1 MTVKDL
7 EQQNNLLEKKLK
19 KYKNTYFG
27 PIYILSI
34 SIIYLIFQVL
44 NVDNFSIL
52 FPNIQNSLTFTLMG
66 SLILGTMLGVCKIE
80 YNNAVRRIRKK
91 IISNNEKI
99 KKFQTKTS
107 NTKTREKR
115 IQNKPVDNKKIETEI
130 EQIKKQETTKA
141 VEKILQEKQQL
152 IEPIEVNEK
161 EKNNMQEKT
170 FNDINSIQTLDDL
183 DFIQTV
189 DEIDISKIKEKVLQK
204 RLEK

>member
-1 MTVKDL
+1 MTVKQL
-7 EQQNNLLEKKLK
+7 EQQNNVLQKKLK

-34 SIIYLIFQVL
+34 SIIYLICQIF
-44 NVDNFSIL
+44 NVDNFFRI

-66 SLILGTMLGVCKIE
+66 SFVLGSMLGVCKIE

-107 NTKTREKR
+107 NTKTREKN

-189 DEIDISKIKEKVLQK
+189 DEIDISKIKEKVLRK

>member
-1 MTVKDL
+1 MTVKQL
-7 EQQNNLLEKKLK
+7 EQQNNVLQKKLK

-34 SIIYLIFQVL
+34 SIIYLICQIF
-44 NVDNFSIL
+44 NVDNFFRI

-66 SLILGTMLGVCKIE
+66 SFVLGSMLGVCKIE
-80 YNNAVRRIRKK
+80 YNNAVRKIRKK

-107 NTKTREKR
+107 NAKTREKK
-115 IQNKPVDNKKIETEI
+115 IQNKQVDNKKIETEI
-130 EQIKKQETTKA
+130 EQIKKQETTKS

-189 DEIDISKIKEKVLQK
+189 DEIDISKIKEKVLRK

>member
-1 MTVKDL
+1 MTVKQL
-7 EQQNNLLEKKLK
+7 EQQNNVLQKKLK

-34 SIIYLIFQVL
+34 SIIYLICQIF
-44 NVDNFSIL
+44 NVDNFFRI

-66 SLILGTMLGVCKIE
+66 SFVLGSMLGVCKIE

-107 NTKTREKR
+107 NAKTREKK

-130 EQIKKQETTKA
+130 EQIKKQETTKS

-170 FNDINSIQTLDDL
+170 FNDINYIQTLDDL

>member
-1 MTVKDL
+1 MTVKQL
-7 EQQNNLLEKKLK
+7 EQQNNVLQKKLK

-34 SIIYLIFQVL
+34 SIIYLICQIF
-44 NVDNFSIL
+44 NVDNFFRI

-66 SLILGTMLGVCKIE
+66 SFVLGSMLGVCKIE

-107 NTKTREKR
+107 NTKTREKK

-152 IEPIEVNEK
+152 IETVEVNEK

-189 DEIDISKIKEKVLQK
+189 DEIDISKIKEKVLRK

>member
-1 MTVKDL
+1 MTVKQL
-7 EQQNNLLEKKLK
+7 EQQNNVLQKKLK

-34 SIIYLIFQVL
+34 SIIYLICQIF
-44 NVDNFSIL
+44 NVDNFFRI

-66 SLILGTMLGVCKIE
+66 SFVLGSMLGVCKIE

-107 NTKTREKR
+107 NTKTREKK
-115 IQNKPVDNKKIETEI
+115 IQNKPVGNKKIETEI

-152 IEPIEVNEK
+152 IETIEVNEK
-161 EKNNMQEKT
+161 EKT

>member
-7 EQQNNLLEKKLK
+7 EQQNNVLQKKLK

-34 SIIYLIFQVL
+34 SIIYLICQIF
-44 NVDNFSIL
+44 NVDNFFRI

-66 SLILGTMLGVCKIE
+66 SFVLGSMLGVCKIE

-107 NTKTREKR
+107 NAKTREKK

-130 EQIKKQETTKA
+130 EQIKKQETTKS

-189 DEIDISKIKEKVLQK
+189 DEIDISKIKEKVLRK

>member
-1 MTVKDL
+1 MTVKQL
-7 EQQNNLLEKKLK
+7 EQQNNVLQKKLK
-19 KYKNTYFG
+19 KYKHTYFG

-34 SIIYLIFQVL
+34 SIIYLICQIF
-44 NVDNFSIL
+44 NVDNFFRI

-66 SLILGTMLGVCKIE
+66 SFVLGSMLGVCKIE

-107 NTKTREKR
+107 NTKTREKK
-115 IQNKPVDNKKIETEI
+115 IQNKPVDNKKIEIEI
-130 EQIKKQETTKA
+130 EQIKKQETTKS

-189 DEIDISKIKEKVLQK
+189 DEIDISKIKEKVLRK

>member
-52 FPNIQNSLTFTLMG
+52 FPNVQNSLTFTLMG

-80 YNNAVRRIRKK
+80 YNNAVKRIRKK

-99 KKFQTKTS
+99 KKYQTKTS
-107 NTKTREKR
+107 NTKTREKK

-141 VEKILQEKQQL
+141 VEKILQEEQQL
-152 IEPIEVNEK
+152 IETIEVNEK
-161 EKNNMQEKT
+161 EKN

>member
-1 MTVKDL
+1 M
-7 EQQNNLLEKKLK
+7 
-19 KYKNTYFG
+19 
-27 PIYILSI
+27 
-34 SIIYLIFQVL
+34 
-44 NVDNFSIL
+44 
-52 FPNIQNSLTFTLMG
+52 
-66 SLILGTMLGVCKIE
+66 CKIE

-107 NTKTREKR
+107 NAKTREKK
-115 IQNKPVDNKKIETEI
+115 IQNKQVDNKKIETEI
-130 EQIKKQETTKA
+130 EQIKKQETTKS

-152 IEPIEVNEK
+152 IETIEVNEK
-161 EKNNMQEKT
+161 EKT

>member
-1 MTVKDL
+1 MTVKQL
-7 EQQNNLLEKKLK
+7 EQQNNVLQKKLK

-34 SIIYLIFQVL
+34 SIIYLICQIF
-44 NVDNFSIL
+44 NVDNFFRI

-66 SLILGTMLGVCKIE
+66 SFVLGSMLGVCKIE

-107 NTKTREKR
+107 NTKTREKK
-115 IQNKPVDNKKIETEI
+115 IQNKPVDNKKIEIEI
-130 EQIKKQETTKA
+130 EQIKKQETTKS

-189 DEIDISKIKEKVLQK
+189 DEIDISKIKEKVLRK

>member
-34 SIIYLIFQVL
+34 SIIYLIFKVL

-52 FPNIQNSLTFTLMG
+52 FPNVQNSLTFTLMG

-99 KKFQTKTS
+99 KKFRTKTS

-115 IQNKPVDNKKIETEI
+115 IQNKPVDNKKIEKEI

-152 IEPIEVNEK
+152 IETIEVNEK
-161 EKNNMQEKT
+161 EKT

>member
-1 MTVKDL
+1 MTVKQL
-7 EQQNNLLEKKLK
+7 EQQNNVLQKKLK

-34 SIIYLIFQVL
+34 SIIYLICQIF
-44 NVDNFSIL
+44 NVDNFFRI

-66 SLILGTMLGVCKIE
+66 SFVLGSMLGVCKIE

-107 NTKTREKR
+107 NTKTREKK

-189 DEIDISKIKEKVLQK
+189 DEIDISKIKEKVLRK